1 MLTAP
6 SLTFGSP
13 SYRSWLR
20 REKIR
25 ARDRLAPGLREALS
39 RAVVSRILA
48 SPEFRRAE
56 TVLLYRAVRGE
67 VRLNSLEAAPEA
79 AGKRLVYP
87 RCTGPGRLTAF
98 LPGGPDPWMS
108 GPFGIQEPVPE
119 QSTPIPPDELDLVL
133 CPCTVF
139 DADCGRMGM
148 GGGFYDRYLPR
159 CGQARIASVAFE
171 VQKVPRVPAAGW
183 DRPTDLVFTEGAV
196 YQNPFGHVRS

>member
-67 VRLNSLEAAPEA
+67 VRLNSLA
-79 AGKRLVYP
+79 VSY
-87 RCTGPGRLTAF
+87 THLT
-98 LPGGPDPWMS
+98 LP
-108 GPFGIQEPVPE
+108 
-119 QSTPIPPDELDLVL
+119 TTY
-133 CPCTVF
+133 TV
-139 DADCGRMGM
+139 
-148 GGGFYDRYLPR
+148 
-159 CGQARIASVAFE
+159 
-171 VQKVPRVPAAGW
+171 
-183 DRPTDLVFTEGAV
+183 
-196 YQNPFGHVRS
+196 